1 METVLC
7 ICLGIGLSAACGFRI
22 FVPLLSLSVAA
33 HAGHVQL
40 ANGFQWVASDAAL
53 IAFGVATVV
62 EIGAYYIP
70 WVDHALDVIAAP
82 VAVVAGV
89 LVSASIVTDMSPL
102 LKWTLVV
109 IAGGGAAGLVQGGT
123 MLLRG
128 ASSVTT
134 AGFGNPV
141 VATAELAAA
150 ATISILSLLA
160 PVFIAVVVLLGLVWI
175 ARKLWLRTQ
184 TRVTAPGHPPLS

>member
-22 FVPLLSLSVAA
+22 FVPLLALSVAA
-33 HAGHVQL
+33 HSGHVQL
-40 ANGFQWVASDAAL
+40 SSGFQWIAADAAL
-53 IAFGVATVV
+53 IAFGVATAL

-89 LVSASIVTDMSPL
+89 LVTASLVTDMSPL
-102 LKWTLVV
+102 LKWTLAV

-128 ASSVTT
+128 ASSATT

-141 VATAELAAA
+141 VATTELALAA
-150 ATISILSLLA
+150 VISILSLLA
-160 PVFIAVVVLLGLVWI
+160 PVFIAVVVLLALVWI
-175 ARKLWLRTQ
+175 ARKLWLRSQ
-184 TRVTAPGHPPLS
+184 TRVTAPGHPPLY

>member
-7 ICLGIGLSAACGFRI
+7 ICLGIGLSAACGFRV
-22 FVPLLSLSVAA
+22 FVPLLALSVAA

-40 ANGFQWVASDAAL
+40 ATGFQWIATDAAL
-53 IAFGVATVV
+53 IAFGVATVL
-62 EIGAYYIP
+62 EIGAYYVP

-89 LVSASIVTDMSPL
+89 LVTASLVSDMSPL
-102 LKWTLVV
+102 LKWTLAV
-109 IAGGGAAGLVQGGT
+109 IAGGGAAGMVQGGT

-141 VATAELAAA
+141 VATAELAMAA
-150 ATISILSLLA
+150 VISILSLLA
-160 PVFIAVVVLLGLVWI
+160 PVFIAVVVLLALVWI
-175 ARKLWLRTQ
+175 ARKLWLRSQ
-184 TRVTAPGHPPLS
+184 TRVTAPGHPTLS

>member
-22 FVPLLSLSVAA
+22 FVPVLALSVAA

-40 ANGFQWVASDAAL
+40 ATGFQWIASDAAL
-53 IAFGVATVV
+53 IAFGVATLV

-82 VAVVAGV
+82 AAVVAGV
-89 LVSASIVTDMSPL
+89 LVTASLVTDMSPL
-102 LKWTLVV
+102 LKWTLAV
-109 IAGGGAAGLVQGGT
+109 ITGGGAAGLVQGGT

-150 ATISILSLLA
+150 ATISILSLLV
-160 PVFIAVVVLLGLVWI
+160 PVLIRVVVLLGLVWI
-175 ARKLWLRTQ
+175 ARKLWLRSQ

>member
-22 FVPLLSLSVAA
+22 FVPLLALSVAS

-40 ANGFQWVASDAAL
+40 AAGFRWVASDAAL

-89 LVSASIVTDMSPL
+89 LVTASLVTDMSPL
-102 LKWTLVV
+102 LKWTLAV
-109 IAGGGAAGLVQGGT
+109 IAGGGAAGLVQSGT

-134 AGFGNPV
+134 AGFGNPL
-141 VATAELAAA
+141 VATTELALAA
-150 ATISILSLLA
+150 VISVLSLLA
-160 PVFIAVVVLLGLVWI
+160 PVFIAVVVLLALAWI

>member
-22 FVPLLSLSVAA
+22 FVPLLALSVAA
-33 HAGHVQL
+33 HAGHVQM
-40 ANGFQWVASDAAL
+40 ATGFQWVASDSAL

-70 WVDHALDVIAAP
+70 WVDHALDMIAAP

-89 LVSASIVTDMSPL
+89 LVTASLVTDMSPL
-102 LKWTLVV
+102 LKWTLAV

>member
-22 FVPLLSLSVAA
+22 FVPVLALSVAA

-40 ANGFQWVASDAAL
+40 ATGFQWIASDAAL
-53 IAFGVATVV
+53 IAFGVATLV

-82 VAVVAGV
+82 AAVVAGV
-89 LVSASIVTDMSPL
+89 LVTASLVTDMSPL
-102 LKWTLVV
+102 LKWTLAV
-109 IAGGGAAGLVQGGT
+109 ITGGGAAGLVQGGT

-150 ATISILSLLA
+150 ATISILSLLV
-160 PVFIAVVVLLGLVWI
+160 PVLIGVVVLLGLVWI
-175 ARKLWLRTQ
+175 ARKLWLRSQ